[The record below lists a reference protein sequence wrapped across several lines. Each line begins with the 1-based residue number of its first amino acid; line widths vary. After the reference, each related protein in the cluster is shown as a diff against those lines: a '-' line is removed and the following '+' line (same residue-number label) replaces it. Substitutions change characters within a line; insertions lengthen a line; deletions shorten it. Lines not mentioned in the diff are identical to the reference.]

1 MVIFVSENKTT
12 MIMEKNKLKE
22 LLKEVLKESG
32 SLSIKVTASDDIN
45 VTLLIDD
52 EIILESNYVDIIGD
66 IKYDVEQLQEEVRRH
81 Y

>member
-1 MVIFVSENKTT
+1 MVIFVSENKTIT
-12 MIMEKNKLKE
+12 IMEKNELKE
-22 LLKEVLKESG
+22 LLKEILKESG

-52 EIILESNYVDIIGD
+52 EVIIESNYVDIIGD
-66 IKYDVEQLQEEVRRH
+66 IKYDVEQLQDKVRCH